1 MNGFT
6 VHKAVEL
13 DIEFYSSW
21 RKKWMVIEGRVR
33 ERGRTIRTAAAFG
46 HSGLFFTV
54 ELGAF
59 DSDLGPLKKKSQ

>member
-21 RKKWMVIEGRVR
+21 SEERMVIEVR
-33 ERGRTIRTAAAFG
+33 
-46 HSGLFFTV
+46 
-54 ELGAF
+54 
-59 DSDLGPLKKKSQ
+59 